1 MNRIALAALL
11 ALAGAC
17 DLPLV
22 MVEIEAPEVCVTRV
36 VDIEATDM
44 ALGPYSGD
52 DMLPAD
58 MAAQLSGEIG
68 TTIELENNLVEL
80 PEEARELL
88 DLDVQISLIRI
99 APLPPHEDALDSV
112 NALSFTVN
120 PPAGSG
126 LPSRTVIALTSD
138 PAAPSGTP
146 LEAGGQR
153 INLAEYLYAGQL
165 TFDYAIDAN
174 VVVAE
179 PWQAEVTSCVATSGK
194 VEASYNDLRDMQDGG
209 SL

>member
-1 MNRIALAALL
+1 
-11 ALAGAC
+11 
-17 DLPLV
+17 
-22 MVEIEAPEVCVTRV
+22 MVEMEAPEVCVTRV

-88 DLDVQISLIRI
+88 DLDVQISLIRMLRSRRTRTRSI
-99 APLPPHEDALDSV
+99 VNSSLHGEPPGRHVA
-112 NALSFTVN
+112 A
-120 PPAGSG
+120 
-126 LPSRTVIALTSD
+126 SRTVIAYQR
-138 PAAPSGTP
+138 PAAPSGRP
-146 LEAGGQR
+146 IQAGGDY